1 VEKMSETAPS
11 TRKFSFFFLAIVFI
25 TLALSIAAFFQAF
38 DAYDVGQVESGHFFV
53 LIGVSGLALSTYMVF
68 QTRRRALR
76 LTFKPPRIA
85 TTILCQKCGFKNIRD
100 FERGD
105 FIFKETEECP
115 KCKEKTKITSIFRE
129 VKEKKKRWG

>member
-11 TRKFSFFFLAIVFI
+11 MRKFSFFFLAIVFI
-25 TLALSIAAFFQAF
+25 TLALSIAAFFQAY
-38 DAYDVGQVESGHFFV
+38 DAYMLGEIENVYFFV

-76 LTFKPPRIA
+76 LTIRPPRIA

-129 VKEKKKRWG
+129 VKEKKKRWS

>member
-1 VEKMSETAPS
+1 MSETAPS

-25 TLALSIAAFFQAF
+25 TLALSIAAFFQAY
-38 DAYDVGQVESGHFFV
+38 DAYMLGEIENVYFFV

-68 QTRRRALR
+68 QTRRRALKLSFR
-76 LTFKPPRIA
+76 PPRIA

>member
-1 VEKMSETAPS
+1 MSETAPS
-11 TRKFSFFFLAIVFI
+11 TRKFSLFFLAIVFI
-25 TLALSIAAFFQAF
+25 TLALSIAAFFQAY
-38 DAYDVGQVESGHFFV
+38 DAYMLGEIENVYFFV

-76 LTFKPPRIA
+76 LTFRPPRIA

>member
-1 VEKMSETAPS
+1 MSETAPS

-38 DAYDVGQVESGHFFV
+38 DAYNVGQVENGHFFM

>member
-1 VEKMSETAPS
+1 MSETEPS

-38 DAYDVGQVESGHFFV
+38 DAYGLEQVESGHFFM
-53 LIGVSGLALSTYMVF
+53 LIGVSALALSTYMVF
-68 QTRRRALR
+68 QTRRRALK
-76 LTFKPPRIA
+76 LAFKPPRIA

-100 FERGD
+100 FQRGD

-115 KCKEKTKITSIFRE
+115 KCKEKMTITSIFRE
-129 VKEKKKRWG
+129 VKEKMGLS

>member
-1 VEKMSETAPS
+1 MSETAPS

-25 TLALSIAAFFQAF
+25 TLALSIAAFFQAY
-38 DAYDVGQVESGHFFV
+38 DAYMLGEIENVYFFV

-68 QTRRRALR
+68 QTRRSALR
-76 LTFKPPRIA
+76 LAFRPPRIA

-105 FIFKETEECP
+105 FIFKGTEECP

>member
-1 VEKMSETAPS
+1 MSEMAS
-11 TRKFSFFFLAIVFI
+11 SAKKFSFFFLAIVFI

-38 DAYDVGQVESGHFFV
+38 DAYNVGQVENGHFFM

-76 LTFKPPRIA
+76 LTFTPPRIA

-115 KCKEKTKITSIFRE
+115 KCKEKMMINSIFRE
-129 VKEKKKRWG
+129 INEKKKRWG

>member
-1 VEKMSETAPS
+1 MSETAPS
-11 TRKFSFFFLAIVFI
+11 TRKFSLFFLAIVFI
-25 TLALSIAAFFQAF
+25 TLALAIAAFFQAF
-38 DAYDVGQVESGHFFV
+38 DAYSVGQVENGHFFV

-76 LTFKPPRIA
+76 LTFRPPRIA

-105 FIFKETEECP
+105 FIFRETEECP

>member
-1 VEKMSETAPS
+1 MSETAPS
-11 TRKFSFFFLAIVFI
+11 MKKFSFFFLAIVFI
-25 TLALSIAAFFQAF
+25 TLALSIAAFFQAY
-38 DAYDVGQVESGHFFV
+38 DAYMLGEIENVYFFV
-53 LIGVSGLALSTYMVF
+53 LIGVSGLGLSTYMVF

-76 LTFKPPRIA
+76 LTFRPPQIA

>member
-1 VEKMSETAPS
+1 MSETAPS
-11 TRKFSFFFLAIVFI
+11 TRKFSLFFLAIVFI
-25 TLALSIAAFFQAF
+25 TLALSIAAFFQAY
-38 DAYDVGQVESGHFFV
+38 DAYILEEIENVYFFV

-76 LTFKPPRIA
+76 LTFRPPRIA

>member
-1 VEKMSETAPS
+1 MSETAPS

-25 TLALSIAAFFQAF
+25 TLALSIAAFFQAY
-38 DAYDVGQVESGHFFV
+38 DAYMLGEIENVYFFA

-68 QTRRRALR
+68 QTRRRALK
-76 LTFKPPRIA
+76 LTFRPPRIA

>member
-1 VEKMSETAPS
+1 MSETAPS
-11 TRKFSFFFLAIVFI
+11 MKKFSFFFLAIVFI
-25 TLALSIAAFFQAF
+25 TLALSIAAFFQAY
-38 DAYDVGQVESGHFFV
+38 DAYMLGEIENVYFFV

-68 QTRRRALR
+68 QTRRRALKLSFR
-76 LTFKPPRIA
+76 PPRIA

>member
-1 VEKMSETAPS
+1 MSETAPS
-11 TRKFSFFFLAIVFI
+11 MKKFSFFFLAIVFI
-25 TLALSIAAFFQAF
+25 TLALSIAAFFQAY
-38 DAYDVGQVESGHFFV
+38 DAYMLGEIENVYFFV

-68 QTRRRALR
+68 QTRRRALKLAFR
-76 LTFKPPRIA
+76 PPRIA

>member
-1 VEKMSETAPS
+1 MSETAPS

-25 TLALSIAAFFQAF
+25 TLALSIAAFFQAY
-38 DAYDVGQVESGHFFV
+38 DAYMLGEIENVYFFV

-76 LTFKPPRIA
+76 LTIRPPRIA

-105 FIFKETEECP
+105 FIFKGTEECP

>member
-1 VEKMSETAPS
+1 M
-11 TRKFSFFFLAIVFI
+11 
-25 TLALSIAAFFQAF
+25 LSIAAFFQAF
-38 DAYDVGQVESGHFFV
+38 DAYNAGQVENGHFFM

-68 QTRRRALR
+68 QTRRRALK
-76 LTFKPPRIA
+76 LAFIPPRIA

-115 KCKEKTKITSIFRE
+115 KCKEKMMINSIFRE
-129 VKEKKKRWG
+129 IVEKKKRWG

>member
-1 VEKMSETAPS
+1 MSETAPS
-11 TRKFSFFFLAIVFI
+11 MRKFSFFFLAIVFI
-25 TLALSIAAFFQAF
+25 TLALSIAAFFQAY
-38 DAYDVGQVESGHFFV
+38 DAYMLGEIENVYFFV

-76 LTFKPPRIA
+76 LTIRPPRIA

-105 FIFKETEECP
+105 FIFKGTEECP